1 MVINMTLATLI
12 GTITPFLL
20 KSLKID
26 PAIASGPVI
35 ATTIDVIGLFIY
47 YMILLGSPSSDEGE
61 KSFYLYCLGWAAA
74 SLALLGAIGTIY
86 WMFTAMI
93 K

>member
-1 MVINMTLATLI
+1 MITTIKWQHNIELGFIVGLAMVVNMTLATLI

-35 ATTIDVIGLFIY
+35 ATSIDVVGLFIY
-47 YMILLGSPSSDEGE
+47 
-61 KSFYLYCLGWAAA
+61 
-74 SLALLGAIGTIY
+74 
-86 WMFTAMI
+86 FTLVTTFLVN
-93 K
+93 KL